1 MNKTK
6 IKKNKDLQKDIEPF
20 KAPLIKSRM
29 AKDLLLKGESLREF
43 ESFKVKIISEMVPQ
57 TEIEKVLC
65 EKFIFS
71 AWKHRR
77 AIIVERNILNEQN
90 KLNDYDDENWGQN
103 NRRIRNIKK
112 IRLSEEDIKYVL
124 EYQINLEKMMQKTLR
139 RFREEQK
146 INRNRVV

>member
-1 MNKTK
+1 
-6 IKKNKDLQKDIEPF
+6 
-20 KAPLIKSRM
+20 
-29 AKDLLLKGESLREF
+29 
-43 ESFKVKIISEMVPQ
+43 MVPQ

>member
-1 MNKTK
+1 
-6 IKKNKDLQKDIEPF
+6 
-20 KAPLIKSRM
+20 M